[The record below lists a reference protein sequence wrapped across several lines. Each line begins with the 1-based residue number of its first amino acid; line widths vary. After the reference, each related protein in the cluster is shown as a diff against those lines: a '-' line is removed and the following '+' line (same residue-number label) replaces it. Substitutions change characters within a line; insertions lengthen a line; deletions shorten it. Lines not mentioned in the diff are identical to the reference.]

1 MSDIYQQFS
10 QHLQSAQSGNL
21 EVLTD
26 DSDNLL
32 SRWTAICDQQ
42 LDELSSELD
51 PDALD
56 AWTLERNTWQLV
68 QALYTERLSD
78 STPPPADPSSVGS
91 SKNPYTPP
99 LSVVQRV
106 IEGNKDLIELS
117 AIRDWLHSIPS
128 SLSPA
133 EVRRG
138 YLPYT
143 KNKLKQ
149 IKRTGAATPRGLVE
163 ELDPDALFRAGGSS
177 DGARLEADD
186 ATYERALI
194 RTLYEYVRTGQLD
207 AALDL
212 CRQSD
217 QSWRAASLS
226 GGRLWFDPALAPE
239 DDEFD
244 DFDVMDEE
252 LDEKRARGNENRRL
266 WKAMCRK
273 IAANPNVEAYEKALY
288 GALSGD
294 VPSVLAVSSSW
305 EDVVW
310 AHLNSLFEA
319 HLEASLALSESGRY
333 WTRTPHSIAPA
344 PEKLDSEDPLFG
356 SVSQPGQ
363 GVRSQLEGIF
373 EKLLKSDKT
382 ELQMAA
388 KNPFHVSQMYL
399 IVDKVGHLL
408 ETFVERL
415 ESAAGETEPETLAHL
430 LRFFAHL
437 ILVLRLLK
445 QPLPSYAANRIL
457 EAYVHVLEANDQDE
471 NLIAFY
477 ASCLEEESAVESYAR
492 FLLTFGPDSDVSA
505 RHLALRKCLEH
516 NLSLPAIA
524 KRTVTLILSSALSSP
539 PPLATSAREQA
550 VDAYARVDGRQLELI
565 RSLEWLTAEK
575 ETYIDA
581 LSEANALARY
591 FLATDAPHAA
601 LALLRSL
608 PSDLLSVCA
617 SSPASSSPA
626 LQLQIREHLDYITL
640 FTCLDH
646 HLRFSEVWARPP
658 HPLDF
663 GSQGGKGKEKAES
676 AKSKLEMQTWKEGVQ
691 SLVEELWLK
700 ALEVLQGEW
709 LKGEVVEGSHIEE
722 DGTGPRR
729 LAELAAIR
737 RLLIPDLVL
746 RLHHTFVS
754 TSAILPTNLKWAF
767 DLATIVADER
777 FGLYHEFIPENTR
790 EGDQANP
797 LKRYLEEVRKA
808 SLKSLDLGMGVVA
821 VV

>member
-1 MSDIYQQFS
+1 MSDIYLQFS

-32 SRWTAICDQQ
+32 SKWTAICDQQ
-42 LDELSSELD
+42 LDSLSSELD
-51 PDALD
+51 PDSLD

-68 QALYTERLSD
+68 QALYSERLND
-78 STPPPADPSSVGS
+78 STSPSADPSSAGS

-99 LSVVQRV
+99 LSVIQKV

-128 SLSPA
+128 SLAPA

-149 IKRTGAATPRGLVE
+149 TRRTGATAPKGLVE
-163 ELDPDALFRAGGSS
+163 ELDPDAVLRAGGSS
-177 DGARLEADD
+177 AGARLEADD

-226 GGRLWFDPALAPE
+226 GGRLWFDPSLAPE
-239 DDEFD
+239 DDEFED
-244 DFDVMDEE
+244 LDLMDEE
-252 LDEKRARGNENRRL
+252 LNEKRARGNENRRL
-266 WKAMCRK
+266 WKGMCRK
-273 IAANPNVEAYEKALY
+273 IAASPNLDPYEKALY

-294 VPSVLAVSSSW
+294 VPSVLAVSASW

-319 HLEASLALSESGRY
+319 HLESSLDLSESGRY
-333 WTRTPHSIAPA
+333 WTRLPHSVAPA
-344 PEKLDSEDPLFG
+344 PEKLNSEDPLLG
-356 SVSQPGQ
+356 SISQPGQ
-363 GVRSQLEGIF
+363 GVRSQLEEIF
-373 EKLLKSDKT
+373 EKLLKSEKAD
-382 ELQMAA
+382 LQLAA

-492 FLLTFGPDSDVSA
+492 FLLTFGPDSDVSS
-505 RHLALRKCLEH
+505 RHLALRKSLDH
-516 NLSLPAIA
+516 GLSLPAIA
-524 KRTVTLILSSALSSP
+524 RRTVTLVLSSALSAP
-539 PPLATSAREQA
+539 PPLPTSARAQA
-550 VDAYARVDGRQLELI
+550 VDAYARIDARQLELI

-575 ETYIDA
+575 ETYLDA
-581 LSEANALARY
+581 LSEANALTRY

-608 PSDLLSVCA
+608 PSDLLSTCA
-617 SSPASSSPA
+617 FSPSSSSPA

-658 HPLDF
+658 HPLE
-663 GSQGGKGKEKAES
+663 GSAKGKEKVES
-676 AKSKLEMQTWKEGVQ
+676 AKSKLEMETWKEGIQ
-691 SLVEELWLK
+691 ALVEELWQK
-700 ALEVLQGEW
+700 ALEILEGEW
-709 LKGEVVEGSHIEE
+709 LKGEVVNGSQVEE

-729 LAELAAIR
+729 LAELATIR

-746 RLHHTFVS
+746 RLHHALVS
-754 TSAILPTNLKWAF
+754 TCSILPSNLTRAF
-767 DLATIVADER
+767 ELATIVADER
-777 FGLYHEFIPENTR
+777 YGLYNEFVPYNAR
-790 EGDQANP
+790 EGEESN
-797 LKRYLEEVRKA
+797 LMKRYLEEVRKA
-808 SLKSLDLGMGVVA
+808 SLKSLDLGLGVVGA
-821 VV
+821 A

>member
-1 MSDIYQQFS
+1 MAGVYLDFS
-10 QHLQSAQSGNL
+10 QCLQSAQSGNL
-21 EVLTD
+21 DVLTD

-32 SRWTAICDQQ
+32 ARWTAICDQQ
-42 LDELSSELD
+42 LDQLSSDLD
-51 PDALD
+51 SDALN

-68 QALYTERLSD
+68 QALYSERLNG
-78 STPPPADPSSVGS
+78 STPPADPTSSGS
-91 SKNPYTPP
+91 SKDPYTPP

-117 AIRDWLHSIPS
+117 AIRDWLHAIPS
-128 SLSPA
+128 SLTPA

-149 IKRTGAATPRGLVE
+149 IKRTGAVAPRGLVE
-163 ELDPDALFRAGGSS
+163 ELDPDALLRAGGSAA
-177 DGARLEADD
+177 GARLEADD

-226 GGRLWFDPALAPE
+226 GGRLWFDPSLAPD
-239 DDEFD
+239 DDEFED
-244 DFDVMDEE
+244 LDFMDEDLNE
-252 LDEKRARGNENRRL
+252 RRAQGNANRRL

-273 IAANPNVEAYEKALY
+273 IAATPNLDPYEKALY

-294 VPSVLAVSSSW
+294 VPSVLAVSASW

-310 AHLNSLFEA
+310 THLNSLFEA
-319 HLEASLALSESGRY
+319 HLESSLTLSEAGRF
-333 WTRTPHSIAPA
+333 WTRTPHSVAPA
-344 PEKLDSEDPLFG
+344 PDKLDSEDPLFD
-356 SVSQPGQ
+356 SVSRPGE
-363 GVRSQLEGIF
+363 GVRAQLEGIF
-373 EKLLKSDKT
+373 DKLLKSEKA
-382 ELQMAA
+382 ELQLAA

-399 IVDKVGHLL
+399 IVDKVGPLL

-415 ESAAGETEPETLAHL
+415 ESAAMETEPDTLAHL

-445 QPLPSYAANRIL
+445 QPLPAYAANRIL

-492 FLLTFGPDSDVSA
+492 FLLTFGPDSDLAS
-505 RHLALRKCLEH
+505 RHLALRKCLDH

-524 KRTVTLILSSALSSP
+524 RRTVTLILSSALSSP
-539 PPLATSAREQA
+539 PPLPASARAQA

-575 ETYIDA
+575 ETYLDA

-591 FLATDAPHAA
+591 FLSTDAPHAA

-608 PSDLLSVCA
+608 PSDLLSICA
-617 SSPASSSPA
+617 SSPAASSSAA
-626 LQLQIREHLDYITL
+626 LQLQIREHLDYIAL

-658 HPLDF
+658 RSF
-663 GSQGGKGKEKAES
+663 ESAKGKEKVET
-676 AKSKLEMQTWKEGVQ
+676 AKDKMGLQTWKEGLQ
-691 SLVEELWLK
+691 SLVDELWQK
-700 ALEVLQGEW
+700 ALEVLEGEW
-709 LKGEVVEGSHIEE
+709 LKGDIVEGSEVEE

-729 LAELAAIR
+729 LSELATIR

-746 RLHHTFVS
+746 RLHHTLVS
-754 TSAILPTNLKWAF
+754 TSKLVPENLTRAF
-767 DLATIVADER
+767 ELATIVADER
-777 FGLYHEFIPENTR
+777 YGLYHEFVPHSAR
-790 EGDQANP
+790 EGEESNL

-808 SLKSLDLGMGVVA
+808 SLTSLDLGMGVVGI
-821 VV
+821 VPSRV